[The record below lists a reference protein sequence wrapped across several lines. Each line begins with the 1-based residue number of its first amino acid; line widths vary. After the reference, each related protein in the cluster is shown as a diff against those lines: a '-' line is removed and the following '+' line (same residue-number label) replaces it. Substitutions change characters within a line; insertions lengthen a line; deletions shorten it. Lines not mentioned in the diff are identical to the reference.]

1 MELATFTGLLTFVLA
16 VILVILFFNFIPVGL
31 WISAWASGVHV
42 GILQLIGMRLRRV
55 PPAKIVLPL
64 IKAVKAGLD
73 VAIDKLEAHYL
84 AGGNVDRVVDALIA
98 AHRAQIDLSFERAAA
113 IDLAGRNVLE
123 AVQVSVNP
131 RVIETPVISA
141 VAKNG
146 IELKVKARV
155 TVRANIQRLV
165 GGAGEDTIVARV
177 GEGIVTTVGSSLSHE
192 EVLENPDR
200 ISKTVLAKG
209 LDAGT
214 AYEILSI
221 DIADVDVGRNIGAQL
236 QMDQAEADK
245 NIAQAKAAER
255 RFAALARE
263 QEMRAM
269 VEEMRARVVEAEAEV
284 PKALAQA
291 LREGRLGVLDYYVLR
306 NLIADTE
313 MRQAISRGGEPPEP
327 RQGGEPPKRSE

>member
-1 MELATFTGLLTFVLA
+1 MAGFTGLILLVL
-16 VILVILFFNFIPVGL
+16 VILFVVLFFNFIPVGL
-31 WISAWASGVHV
+31 WISAWAAGVKV
-42 GILQLIGMRLRRV
+42 PIWTLVGMRLRRV
-55 PPAKIVLPL
+55 PPHRIVMPL
-64 IKAVKAGLD
+64 IKAEKAGMD
-73 VAIDKLEAHYL
+73 VSIDKLEAHYL

-165 GGAGEDTIVARV
+165 GGAGEETIVARV
-177 GEGIVTTVGSSLSHE
+177 GEGIVTTVGSSESHE

-200 ISKTVLAKG
+200 ISKTVLEKG

-236 QMDQAEADK
+236 QTDQAEADK

-291 LREGRLGVLDYYVLR
+291 LREGKLGVMDYYAMR
-306 NLIADTE
+306 NIMADTE
-313 MRQAISRGGEPPEP
+313 MRRAIGEAGKRPGDEPEGKRP
-327 RQGGEPPKRSE
+327 R